1 MIKQPQALGIEINP
15 RLVGVLFTEKIG
27 NTLRLFCYYV
37 NGEISQFDAPAE
49 ANEPN
54 VRALFSTLNLE
65 ETCTSL
71 ILDEVVQ
78 GRVYVRNESGH
89 WLYTLLKSTGDTL
102 PPLNSDI
109 GELPW
114 QVIWKSQEV
123 EVLHYG
129 QLGDPEH
136 CFALRSEI
144 TEGDAARLIQNSK
157 AFVNPVSI
165 PRKKVYRRPYLKIA
179 LAMLAVVALLAATA
193 AVTVQL
199 NGRAAAPAVP
209 AVPAAQT
216 AAAVSPAAGCFL
228 LYKHQISGPYP
239 VKVVANLNAA
249 GLLNAETL
257 CRPEN
262 SADWIKL
269 SDLPSTRAAK

>member
-1 MIKQPQALGIEINP
+1 MTKQPKALGIEINP
-15 RLVGVLFTEKIG
+15 RLVGVLFTEKLG

-49 ANEPN
+49 ENEAS

-78 GRVYVRNESGH
+78 GRVYVENESGH
-89 WLYTLLKSTGDTL
+89 WLYTLLKATSNTL
-102 PPLNSDI
+102 PPLNSDL

-114 QVIWKSQEV
+114 QVIWRSQEA

-136 CFALRSEI
+136 CFALRSQISES
-144 TEGDAARLIQNSK
+144 DAVRLIQNSK
-157 AFVNPVSI
+157 AFTHPVSI

-179 LAMLAVVALLAATA
+179 LALLAAVGLVA
-193 AVTVQL
+193 ASVTGTLQF
-199 NGRAAAPAVP
+199 NGHAAAPLAPNVK
-209 AVPAAQT
+209 A
-216 AAAVSPAAGCFL
+216 AAAVSPTAGCFL

-239 VKVVANLNAA
+239 VKVVADLNAG
-249 GLLNAETL
+249 GLLDAETL
-257 CRPEN
+257 CRPEK

-269 SDLPSTRAAK
+269 TDLPSTRTAK

>member
-1 MIKQPQALGIEINP
+1 MTKQPKALGIEINP
-15 RLVGVLFTEKIG
+15 RLVGVLFTEKLG

-49 ANEPN
+49 ENEAS

-78 GRVYVRNESGH
+78 GRVYVENENGH
-89 WLYTLLKSTGDTL
+89 WLYTLLKATSNTL
-102 PPLNSDI
+102 PPLNSDL

-114 QVIWKSQEV
+114 QVIWRSQEA

-136 CFALRSEI
+136 CFALRSQISES
-144 TEGDAARLIQNSK
+144 DAVRLIQNSK
-157 AFVNPVSI
+157 AFTNPVSI

-179 LAMLAVVALLAATA
+179 LAMLAAVGLVAASVIGTLQFNGHASAAP
-193 AVTVQL
+193 L
-199 NGRAAAPAVP
+199 APAVK
-209 AVPAAQT
+209 A
-216 AAAVSPAAGCFL
+216 AAAVSPTAGCFL

-239 VKVVANLNAA
+239 VKVVADLNAG
-249 GLLNAETL
+249 GLLDAETL

-269 SDLPSTRAAK
+269 SDLPSTRTAK

>member
-1 MIKQPQALGIEINP
+1 MTKQPKALGIEINP
-15 RLVGVLFTEKIG
+15 RLVGVLFTEKLG

-49 ANEPN
+49 ENEAS

-78 GRVYVRNESGH
+78 GRVYVENENGH
-89 WLYTLLKSTGDTL
+89 WLYTLLKATSNTL
-102 PPLNSDI
+102 PPLNSDL

-114 QVIWKSQEV
+114 QVIWRSQEA

-136 CFALRSEI
+136 CFALRSQISES
-144 TEGDAARLIQNSK
+144 DAVRLIQNSK
-157 AFVNPVSI
+157 AFTNPVSI

-179 LAMLAVVALLAATA
+179 LAMLAAVGLVAASVIGTL
-193 AVTVQL
+193 QF
-199 NGRAAAPAVP
+199 NGHAAAPLAP
-209 AVPAAQT
+209 AVKA
-216 AAAVSPAAGCFL
+216 AAAVSPTAGCFL

-239 VKVVANLNAA
+239 VKVVADLNAG
-249 GLLNAETL
+249 GLLDAETL

-269 SDLPSTRAAK
+269 SDLPSTRTAK

>member
-1 MIKQPQALGIEINP
+1 MTKQPKALGIEINP
-15 RLVGVLFTEKIG
+15 RLVGVLFTEKLG

-49 ANEPN
+49 ENEAS

-78 GRVYVRNESGH
+78 GRVYVENENGH
-89 WLYTLLKSTGDTL
+89 WLYTLLKATSNTL
-102 PPLNSDI
+102 PPLNSDL

-114 QVIWKSQEV
+114 QVIWRSQEA

-136 CFALRSEI
+136 CFALRSQISES
-144 TEGDAARLIQNSK
+144 DAVRLIQNSK
-157 AFVNPVSI
+157 AFTNPVSI

-179 LAMLAVVALLAATA
+179 LAMLAAVGLVAASVIGTLQFNGHASATP
-193 AVTVQL
+193 L
-199 NGRAAAPAVP
+199 APAVK
-209 AVPAAQT
+209 A
-216 AAAVSPAAGCFL
+216 AAAVSPTAGCFL

-239 VKVVANLNAA
+239 VKVVADLNAG
-249 GLLNAETL
+249 GLLDAETL

-269 SDLPSTRAAK
+269 SDLPSTRTAK

>member
-1 MIKQPQALGIEINP
+1 MTKQPKALGIEINP
-15 RLVGVLFTEKIG
+15 RLVGVLFTEKLG

-49 ANEPN
+49 ENEAN

-65 ETCTSL
+65 DTCTSL

-78 GRVYVRNESGH
+78 GRVYVQNESGH
-89 WLYTLLKSTGDTL
+89 WLYTLLKATSDTL
-102 PPLNSDI
+102 PPLNSDL

-114 QVIWKSQEV
+114 QVIWRSQEV

-136 CFALRSEI
+136 CFALRSHISES
-144 TEGDAARLIQNSK
+144 DATRLIQNSK
-157 AFVNPVSI
+157 AFRNPVSI
-165 PRKKVYRRPYLKIA
+165 PRKKVYRRPYLKIV
-179 LAMLAVVALLAATA
+179 LTMLAAVGLVAASVIGTLQFNGHA
-193 AVTVQL
+193 AVPLAPTV
-199 NGRAAAPAVP
+199 RAAA
-209 AVPAAQT
+209 T
-216 AAAVSPAAGCFL
+216 VSPTAGCFL
-228 LYKHQISGPYP
+228 LYKRQISGPYP
-239 VKVVANLNAA
+239 VKVVADLNAG
-249 GLLNAETL
+249 GLLDAETL

-269 SDLPSTRAAK
+269 SDLPSTRTTK